1 MHAEAAEAPERFDN
15 PNFVKVL
22 KDERDVLLIVAE

>member
-1 MHAEAAEAPERFDN
+1 VHVEAAETPEGLYD

-22 KDERDVLLIVAE
+22 KDVREVLLIVAE

>member
-1 MHAEAAEAPERFDN
+1 VHAETAEAPERFYD
-15 PNFVKVL
+15 PNFIKVL